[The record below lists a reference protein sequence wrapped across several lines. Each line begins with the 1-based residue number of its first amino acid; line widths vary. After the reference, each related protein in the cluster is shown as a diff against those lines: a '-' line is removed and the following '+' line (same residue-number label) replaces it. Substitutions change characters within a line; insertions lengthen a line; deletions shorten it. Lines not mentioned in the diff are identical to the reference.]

1 MQEFI
6 ANGRVANIPEDAVG
20 RTANGLISFK
30 FDFVCDSSLLDDQQR
45 PIPAFFPVQVYG
57 KQAEMMAQS
66 LSKGSPILIKGEIIQ
81 RVYTNKSGQRRTYQ
95 YIAPAQIGGITF
107 LENKTAAEKRRQSQQ
122 TVFAQPEQQQ
132 SQPFQAVPVDVDEP
146 F

>member
-1 MQEFI
+1 
-6 ANGRVANIPEDAVG
+6 
-20 RTANGLISFK
+20 
-30 FDFVCDSSLLDDQQR
+30 VCDSSLLDEQQK
-45 PIPAFFPVQVYG
+45 PLSTFFPVQVYG
-57 KQAEMMAQS
+57 KQAEIMVQS

-122 TVFAQPEQQQ
+122 LSLRNRSNNNLNRFKLFQ
-132 SQPFQAVPVDVDEP
+132 SMWMNRFRI
-146 F
+146 

>member
-6 ANGRVANIPEDAVG
+6 ANGRVANIPDDAVG
-20 RTANGLISFK
+20 KTANGNVSFK
-30 FDFVCDSSLLDDQQR
+30 FDFVCDSSLLDEQQK
-45 PIPAFFPVQVYG
+45 PLSTFFPVQVYG
-57 KQAEMMAQS
+57 KQAEIMVQS

-81 RVYTNKSGQRRTYQ
+81 RVYTNKNGQRRTYQ

-107 LENKTAAEKRRQSQQ
+107 LENKTAAAKRRQSQQ
-122 TVFAQPEQQQ
+122 NVFLQPKQQQ
-132 SQPFQAVPVDVDEP
+132 SQPVQSIPVDADEP

>member
-6 ANGRVANIPEDAVG
+6 ANGRVANIPDDAVG
-20 RTANGLISFK
+20 KTANGNVSFK
-30 FDFVCDSSLLDDQQR
+30 FDFVCDSSLLDGQQK
-45 PIPAFFPVQVYG
+45 PIPTFFPVQVYG
-57 KQAEMMAQS
+57 KQAEIMVQS

-81 RVYTNKSGQRRTYQ
+81 RVYTDKQGQRRTYQ
-95 YIAPAQIGGITF
+95 FIAPTQIGGITF
-107 LENKTAAEKRRQSQQ
+107 LENKTAATKRRQSQQ

-132 SQPFQAVPVDVDEP
+132 TQPCQAIPVDADEP

>member
-20 RTANGLISFK
+20 KTANGNVSFK
-30 FDFVCDSSLLDDQQR
+30 FDFVCDSSLLDEQQQ
-45 PIPAFFPVQVYG
+45 PLSTFFPVQVYG
-57 KQAEMMAQS
+57 KQAEIMAQS

-81 RVYTNKSGQRRTYQ
+81 RVYTDKNGQRRTHQ
-95 YIAPAQIGGITF
+95 YLAPAQIAGITF

-122 TVFAQPEQQQ
+122 TVFVQLEQQQ